1 MHQGI
6 APAVDAREFMVLG
19 SGEHLGVLP
28 QQHRLV
34 DFVAMGCRDRDNVID
49 TRSGMQLLA
58 QGPIPGHARHEGLDR
73 RKRDMTVSN
82 NQAHL

>member
-1 MHQGI
+1 
-6 APAVDAREFMVLG
+6 MVLG

-34 DFVAMGCRDRDNVID
+34 DFVAMGCRDSDNVINPGG
-49 TRSGMQLLA
+49 GMQLVA
-58 QGPIPGHARHEGLDR
+58 QGRVISHSGHKCLDR
-73 RKRDMTVSN
+73 CNRHDGVN

>member
-6 APAVDAREFMVLG
+6 APAVDASQFMVLG

-34 DFVAMGCRDRDNVID
+34 DFVAMGCRDSDNVINPGG
-49 TRSGMQLLA
+49 GMQLVA
-58 QGPIPGHARHEGLDR
+58 QGRVISHSGHKCLDR
-73 RKRDMTVSN
+73 CNRHDGVN

>member
-34 DFVAMGCRDRDNVID
+34 DFVAMGCRDSDNVINPGG
-49 TRSGMQLLA
+49 GMQLVA

-73 RKRDMTVSN
+73 RKRHDGVN

>member
-6 APAVDAREFMVLG
+6 APAVDASQFMILG
-19 SGEHLGVLP
+19 SGEHLGMLS

-34 DFVAMGCRDRDNVID
+34 DFVAMGCRDRDNVIY
-49 TRSGMQLLA
+49 TRSGMQLVA

-73 RKRDMTVSN
+73 RKRHDGVN

>member
-6 APAVDAREFMVLG
+6 APAIDASQFMVLG

-34 DFVAMGCRDRDNVID
+34 DFVAMGCRDSDNVINPGG
-49 TRSGMQLLA
+49 GMQLVA
-58 QGPIPGHARHEGLDR
+58 QGRVISHSGHKCLDR
-73 RKRDMTVSN
+73 CNRHDGVN